1 VADQLVNGVRFRAL
15 TVLDVC
21 TREALAIQGGRRFR
35 TEDVVAVC
43 SRIAA
48 KRAYPARVFV
58 DNGSEFS
65 GRVFDLWAHHQRY
78 RAEALAPHV
87 DAQAARRIQRPRL
100 HFCRSSSYREFR
112 WRRQW
117 AMRADGSSGC
127 VAYVGTSGANC
138 IQGCALLTHR

>member
-65 GRVFDLWAHHQRY
+65 GRVFDLWAHHQKTAIDPADRPTT
-78 RAEALAPHV
+78 AL
-87 DAQAARRIQRPRL
+87 
-100 HFCRSSSYREFR
+100 
-112 WRRQW
+112 WRRS
-117 AMRADGSSGC
+117 MDHFEMNG
-127 VAYVGTSGANC
+127 
-138 IQGCALLTHR
+138 